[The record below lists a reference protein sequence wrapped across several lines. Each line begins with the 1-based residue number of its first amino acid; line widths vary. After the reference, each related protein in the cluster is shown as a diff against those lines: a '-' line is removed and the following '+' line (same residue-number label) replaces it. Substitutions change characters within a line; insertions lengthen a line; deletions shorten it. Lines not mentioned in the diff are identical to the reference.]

1 MLQGRDSGEAPP
13 TSVLKVTTKNQKNK
27 QNEVDRVVSTLSS
40 SMFTSHET
48 DLPPANVRIFQMTL
62 FWPGLYLALPDLQ
75 LTDTLAAW
83 VGIGMVTCTAV
94 AECFLSKSPFKL
106 TVRFML
112 LSPFICSIGETVNG
126 RSTSA
131 VVRYLE
137 NAMASDNAMQR
148 TDVSINGT
156 VVVDYDLES
165 CISKTKQIQIQE
177 QKRSWTEEGGAEFA
191 RRT

>member
-1 MLQGRDSGEAPP
+1 
-13 TSVLKVTTKNQKNK
+13 
-27 QNEVDRVVSTLSS
+27 
-40 SMFTSHET
+40 MFTSHET

-165 CISKTKQIQIQE
+165 CISKTKTNTRT
-177 QKRSWTEEGGAEFA
+177 KKKLDGGGGC
-191 RRT
+191 RVC

>member
-1 MLQGRDSGEAPP
+1 
-13 TSVLKVTTKNQKNK
+13 
-27 QNEVDRVVSTLSS
+27 
-40 SMFTSHET
+40 MFTSHET